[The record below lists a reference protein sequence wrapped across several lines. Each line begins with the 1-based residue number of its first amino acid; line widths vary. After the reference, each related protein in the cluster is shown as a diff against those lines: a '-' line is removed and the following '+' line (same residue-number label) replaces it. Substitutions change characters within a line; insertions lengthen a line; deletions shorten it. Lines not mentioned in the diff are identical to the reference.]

1 MIKFSNIINIIF
13 IIILSFLILNLI
25 ISGCDINNIFSFLF
39 VYIAIFQTYVGIKLL
54 NENKKILSTATFF
67 LSIFFFSIVGIKI
80 YLNL

>member
-1 MIKFSNIINIIF
+1 MIKFSSITNIIF
-13 IIILSFLILNLI
+13 AIILPFLILNLI

-39 VYIAIFQTYVGIKLL
+39 IYIALLQTYVGIKLL
-54 NENKKILSTATFF
+54 NENKKILSSATFL